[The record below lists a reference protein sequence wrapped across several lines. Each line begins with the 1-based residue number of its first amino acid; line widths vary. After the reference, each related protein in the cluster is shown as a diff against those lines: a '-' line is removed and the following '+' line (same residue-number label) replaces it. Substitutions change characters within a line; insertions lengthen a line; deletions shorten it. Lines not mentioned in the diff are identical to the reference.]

1 MLAVQHN
8 TIYGSRLIATQ
19 PFRKGQLLHTF
30 TDYRVVERPSYQ
42 TIQIA
47 LTQHIDNIGNLAYI
61 NHSCHPNTVID
72 TEALTVRA
80 ARDIAM
86 GDELTFFYPSTEW
99 VMDRPFIC
107 LCGAPQCIRLVA
119 GAKYLTVETL
129 GRYFINRHIRE
140 AIMQFLANAATIP
153 EETSGKAG
161 EAALPPTITQAQV
174 SKQTL

>member
-8 TIYGSRLIATQ
+8 TIYGARLVATQ
-19 PFRKGQLLHTF
+19 PFRHGQLLHTF

-72 TEALTVRA
+72 TETLTVRA
-80 ARDIAM
+80 ARDIAA

-140 AIMQFLANAATIP
+140 AIMQFLVTAAAMP
-153 EETSGKAG
+153 EDSSGMAGAAVLPTTMTETQV
-161 EAALPPTITQAQV
+161 PITR
-174 SKQTL
+174 